1 MKLNFISKSLMF
13 INLILL
19 ILQLLLMG
27 TFGGFYY
34 YPFLN
39 LMVPFIVLI
48 NCFFFVF
55 WILKFKWPFVMF
67 IFSFLISY
75 PEWELLYKLPN
86 NGIPVSKGLKL
97 MSFNVRLF
105 NSYNWIDQ
113 ENIPESILSFV
124 NQESPDIL
132 CLQEFSKEFSPSF
145 EGYPYNYIQSS
156 TKNGQNGLSI
166 LSKYPLYNKG
176 YIPFENSNNSA
187 IYVEIF
193 YKRDTL
199 RIYNLHLESLRI
211 NFKDTIFTKGNS
223 QKFINRVTDVIKKQE
238 VQMAEF
244 EKIEKNN
251 LHPSIIC
258 TDLNNNAF
266 SKIYKGIKNKRIDA
280 FSIAGNGLG
289 ATYNLANFPF
299 RIDFIFFDPRM
310 DIIDFN
316 THTVNLSD
324 HNPVSAVLKWK

>member
-1 MKLNFISKSLMF
+1 MKLNFIGKSLVL
-13 INLILL
+13 INLLLL
-19 ILQLLLMG
+19 ILQLVLMG

-48 NCFFFVF
+48 NCFFFIF

-75 PEWELLYKLPN
+75 DEWERLYKLPN
-86 NGIPVSKGLKL
+86 NSIPVAKGLKL

-113 ENIPESILSFV
+113 KNIPQSILSFV
-124 NQESPDIL
+124 KQESPDIL

-145 EGYPYNYIQSS
+145 DSYPHSYIQSS
-156 TKNGQNGLSI
+156 IKNGHNGLCI

-176 YIPFENSNNSA
+176 FIPFENSNNGA
-187 IYVEIF
+187 VYAEIF

-211 NFKDTIFTKGNS
+211 NLNDTLFTNGNS
-223 QKFINRVTDVIKKQE
+223 QKFIKHISDVIRKQE

-244 EKIEKNN
+244 EKIDKNN

-258 TDLNNNAF
+258 ADLNNNAF
-266 SKIYKGIKNKRIDA
+266 SKIYNGIKSNRIDA

-289 ATYNLANFPF
+289 ATYNLAYFPF
-299 RIDFIFFDPRM
+299 RIDFIFFDPRL
-310 DIIDFN
+310 DIIKFN
-316 THTVNLSD
+316 THSINLSD
-324 HNPVSAVLKWK
+324 HNPVTAVLKLK

>member
-1 MKLNFISKSLMF
+1 MF

-27 TFGGFYY
+27 TFGGGDY

-39 LMVPFIVLI
+39 LMVPFIILI
-48 NCFFFVF
+48 NFFFFIF
-55 WILKFKWPFVMF
+55 WIIKLKWPFVMF
-67 IFSFLISY
+67 VFSVLISY
-75 PEWELLYKLPN
+75 NDWERFYKLPN

-124 NQESPDIL
+124 NEESPDIL

-145 EGYPYNYIQSS
+145 KSYPYHYIKSS
-156 TKNGQNGLSI
+156 SKNGQNGLCI
-166 LSKYPLYNKG
+166 LSKYPLYNRG
-176 YIPFENSNNSA
+176 FIPFENSNNGA
-187 IYVEIF
+187 MFAEIF

-211 NFKDTIFTKGNS
+211 NFKDTLLTRVNS
-223 QKFINRVTDVIKKQE
+223 KKFINRITDVIKKQE

-244 EKIEKNN
+244 EKIDKNN
-251 LHPSIIC
+251 LNPSIIC
-258 TDLNNNAF
+258 ADLNNNAF
-266 SKIYKGIKNKRIDA
+266 SKIYRGIKNKRIDA

-289 ATYNLANFPF
+289 GTYNLVNFPF

-310 DIIDFN
+310 EIIEFN
-316 THTVNLSD
+316 THSINLSD
-324 HNPVSAVLKWK
+324 HNPVSAVLRWK

>member
-1 MKLNFISKSLMF
+1 ML
-13 INLILL
+13 INIILL
-19 ILQLLLMG
+19 ILQLFLMG
-27 TFGGFYY
+27 IFGEFYH

-39 LMVPFIVLI
+39 LMVPIIVMI
-48 NCFFFVF
+48 NFFFFIF

-75 PEWELLYKLPN
+75 SEWESLYRLPN
-86 NGIPVSKGLKL
+86 NAISVSKGLKL

-113 ENIPESILSFV
+113 DNIPQSILSFV
-124 NQESPDIL
+124 NHENPDIL
-132 CLQEFSKEFSPSF
+132 CLQEFSKDFSPSF
-145 EGYPYNYIQSS
+145 ESYPYNYIQST
-156 TKNGQNGLSI
+156 TKNGQNGLCI
-166 LSKYPLYNKG
+166 LSKYPLYNKSF
-176 YIPFENSNNSA
+176 IPFENSNNSA
-187 IYVEIF
+187 VYADIF

-211 NFKDTIFTKGNS
+211 NVKGTLFTKRNS
-223 QKFINRVTDVIKKQE
+223 QKFINRITDVIKKQE

-244 EKIEKNN
+244 EKIDKNN

-266 SKIYKGIKNKRIDA
+266 SKIYNGIKNNRIDA
-280 FSIAGNGLG
+280 FTIAGNGLG
-289 ATYNLANFPF
+289 GTYNLGYFPF

-310 DIIDFN
+310 EIISFN
-316 THTVNLSD
+316 THNINLSD
-324 HNPVSAVLKWK
+324 HKPLSAVLRWK

>member
-1 MKLNFISKSLMF
+1 MF

-27 TFGGFYY
+27 SFGGGYYY

-39 LMVPFIVLI
+39 LMVPFIILI
-48 NCFFFVF
+48 NCFFFIF
-55 WILKFKWPFVMF
+55 WIIKLKWPFVMF
-67 IFSFLISY
+67 VFSLLISY
-75 PEWELLYKLPN
+75 TEWERFYKLPN

-124 NQESPDIL
+124 NEVSPDIL
-132 CLQEFSKEFSPSF
+132 CLQEFSKEFSPPFKS
-145 EGYPYNYIQSS
+145 YPYTYIQSS
-156 TKNGQNGLSI
+156 SKNGQNGLCI
-166 LSKYPLYNKG
+166 LSKYPLFNRG
-176 YIPFENSNNSA
+176 FIPFENSNNGA
-187 IYVEIF
+187 VFAEIF

-211 NFKDTIFTKGNS
+211 NFKDTLLTRVNS
-223 QKFINRVTDVIKKQE
+223 KKFINRITDVIKKQE

-244 EKIEKNN
+244 EKIDKKNLN
-251 LHPSIIC
+251 PSIIC

-289 ATYNLANFPF
+289 GTYNLANFPF

-310 DIIDFN
+310 EIIEFN
-316 THTVNLSD
+316 THSINLSD
-324 HNPVSAVLKWK
+324 HNPVSAVLRWK

>member
-1 MKLNFISKSLMF
+1 MF

-27 TFGGFYY
+27 TFGGGDY

-39 LMVPFIVLI
+39 LMVPFIILI
-48 NCFFFVF
+48 NFFFFIF
-55 WILKFKWPFVMF
+55 WIIKLKWPFVMF
-67 IFSFLISY
+67 VFSVLISY
-75 PEWELLYKLPN
+75 NDWERFYKLPN

-124 NQESPDIL
+124 NEESPDIL

-145 EGYPYNYIQSS
+145 KSYPYHYIKSS
-156 TKNGQNGLSI
+156 SKNGQNGLCI
-166 LSKYPLYNKG
+166 LSKYPLYNMG
-176 YIPFENSNNSA
+176 FIPFENSNNGA
-187 IYVEIF
+187 MYAEIF

-211 NFKDTIFTKGNS
+211 NFKDTLLTRVNS
-223 QKFINRVTDVIKKQE
+223 KKFINRITDVIKKQE

-244 EKIEKNN
+244 EKIDKNN
-251 LHPSIIC
+251 LNPSIIC
-258 TDLNNNAF
+258 ADLNNNAF
-266 SKIYKGIKNKRIDA
+266 SKIYRGIKNKRIDA

-289 ATYNLANFPF
+289 GTYNLVNFPF

-310 DIIDFN
+310 EIIEFN
-316 THTVNLSD
+316 THSINLSD
-324 HNPVSAVLKWK
+324 HNPVSAVLRWK

>member
-1 MKLNFISKSLMF
+1 MRKCITYKYWGRLKTAGYSLIDSLVSMLIIS
-13 INLILL
+13 
-19 ILQLLLMG
+19 
-27 TFGGFYY
+27 
-34 YPFLN
+34 
-39 LMVPFIVLI
+39 IV
-48 NCFFFVF
+48 
-55 WILKFKWPFVMF
+55 
-67 IFSFLISY
+67 FSVLISY
-75 PEWELLYKLPN
+75 TEWQRFYKLPN

-124 NQESPDIL
+124 NEESPDIL

-145 EGYPYNYIQSS
+145 KSYPYSYIQSIS
-156 TKNGQNGLSI
+156 KNGQNGLCI
-166 LSKYPLYNKG
+166 LSKYPLYNRG
-176 YIPFENSNNSA
+176 FIPFENSNNGA
-187 IYVEIF
+187 VFAEIF

-211 NFKDTIFTKGNS
+211 NFKDTLLTRVNS
-223 QKFINRVTDVIKKQE
+223 KKFINRITDVIKKQE

-244 EKIEKNN
+244 EKIDKNN
-251 LHPSIIC
+251 LNPSIIC

-289 ATYNLANFPF
+289 GTYNLANFPF

-310 DIIDFN
+310 EIIEFN
-316 THTVNLSD
+316 THSINLSD
-324 HNPVSAVLKWK
+324 HNPVSAVLRWK

>member
-1 MKLNFISKSLMF
+1 
-13 INLILL
+13 
-19 ILQLLLMG
+19 MG
-27 TFGGFYY
+27 TFGEFFY

-48 NCFFFVF
+48 NCFFFIF
-55 WILKFKWPFVMF
+55 WIFKFKWPFVMF

-75 PEWELLYKLPN
+75 NEWERLYKLPN
-86 NGIPVSKGLKL
+86 NSIPVAKGLKL

-113 ENIPESILSFV
+113 KNIPQSILSFI

-145 EGYPYNYIQSS
+145 DSYPYSYIQSS
-156 TKNGQNGLSI
+156 IKNGRNGLGI

-176 YIPFENSNNSA
+176 FIPFKNSNNSA
-187 IYVEIF
+187 VYAEIF
-193 YKRDTL
+193 YKRDTI

-211 NFKDTIFTKGNS
+211 NLKDTLFSKGNS
-223 QKFINRVTDVIKKQE
+223 QKFIKHISDVIRKQE

-244 EKIEKNN
+244 EKIDKKN

-258 TDLNNNAF
+258 ADLNNNAF
-266 SKIYKGIKNKRIDA
+266 SKIYNGIKNNRIDA

-289 ATYNLANFPF
+289 GTYDLAYFPF

-310 DIIDFN
+310 DIIKFK
-316 THTVNLSD
+316 THSVNLSD
-324 HNPVSAVLKWK
+324 HNPVTAVLRWK

>member
-1 MKLNFISKSLMF
+1 ML
-13 INLILL
+13 INLFLL
-19 ILQLLLMG
+19 ILQVFLMG

-34 YPFLN
+34 LPFLN

-48 NCFFFVF
+48 NGLFFIF
-55 WILKFKWPFVMF
+55 WILRFKWPFIMF

-75 PEWELLYKLPN
+75 NEWQRLYKLPN
-86 NGIPVSKGLKL
+86 NAIPVAKGLKL

-105 NSYNWIDQ
+105 NSYNWIDKQ
-113 ENIPESILSFV
+113 NIPQSILSFV
-124 NQESPDIL
+124 NKENPDIL

-145 EGYPYNYIQSS
+145 DSYPYSYIQTS

-176 YIPFENSNNSA
+176 FIPFENSNNSA
-187 IYVEIF
+187 VYAEIF

-211 NFKDTIFTKGNS
+211 NFKDTLFTKGNS
-223 QKFINRVTDVIKKQE
+223 QKFLNRITDVIKKQE

-244 EKIEKNN
+244 EKIDENN

-266 SKIYKGIKNKRIDA
+266 SKIYNGIKNNRIDA
-280 FSIAGNGLG
+280 FSIAGSGLG
-289 ATYNLANFPF
+289 GTYNLAYFPF

-310 DIIDFN
+310 DIINFN
-316 THTVNLSD
+316 THSVNLSD
-324 HNPVSAVLKWK
+324 HNPVTAVLKWK